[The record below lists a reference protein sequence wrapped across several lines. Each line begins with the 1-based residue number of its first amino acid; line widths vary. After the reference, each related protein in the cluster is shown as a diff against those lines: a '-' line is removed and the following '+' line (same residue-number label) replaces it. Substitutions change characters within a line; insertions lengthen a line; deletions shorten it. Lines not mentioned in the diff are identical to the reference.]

1 MRNFVEKIIKE
12 IKEMN
17 VKKYIEFLKS
27 MKIHTGKSAH
37 LSKTAKKYNEIYNK
51 NIDEGIK
58 RLKVRENNSQKI

>member
-1 MRNFVEKIIKE
+1 
-12 IKEMN
+12 MN

-27 MKIHTGKSAH
+27 MKIHTGKNAH

-58 RLKVRENNSQKI
+58 RLKIRKNNSQKI